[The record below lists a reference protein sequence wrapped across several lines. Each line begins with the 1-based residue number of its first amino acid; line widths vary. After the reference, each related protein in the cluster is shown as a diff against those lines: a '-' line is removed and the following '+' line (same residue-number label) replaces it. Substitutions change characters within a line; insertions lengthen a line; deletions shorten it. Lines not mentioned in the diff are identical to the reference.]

1 MNNVHNIRDEDLVNK
16 QAAIWITKLDR
27 GLTPAEITDLQH
39 WLKHQ
44 HHEQAFLMLASTW
57 DKVDS
62 LSQLATLFPPP
73 IPGNKHKF
81 ARKTYAIAASF
92 AACFLF
98 LWVVGIF
105 LPLSVNEAN
114 LSQQVSMPYQVTYQ
128 TAVGQHSTIDLTDG
142 SKLTINTNS
151 LLTVDFSANERLI
164 NLVKG
169 EIFIDVAHDTSRP
182 LSVIVN
188 DTVFQAVGTAFNVK
202 KSFNESIE
210 LLVTNGKVLIAELE
224 AIKPSSKNSSGV
236 KMAMNLHIHN
246 AQAATP
252 GDKVVI
258 KFSEATSKQQK
269 LSLSSED
276 IKVSLGWLDKKLIF
290 KGKTLLDAMDE
301 VSRYTDSEFIIPEE
315 NLRNLKIAGVF
326 KTDDI
331 DMLLNTLAQNFN
343 IQHEK
348 TANGKILLVS
358 K

>member
-1 MNNVHNIRDEDLVNK
+1 MSNVHNIRDEDLVNK

-27 GLTPAEITDLQH
+27 GLTQAELSDLQN
-39 WLKHQ
+39 WLKHK
-44 HHEQAFLMLASTW
+44 HHEQTFLMLASTW
-57 DKVDS
+57 DKLDS
-62 LSQLATLFPPP
+62 LSQLSTLFHPPVQA
-73 IPGNKHKF
+73 NHHRF
-81 ARKTYAIAASF
+81 ARKAYAIAASI

-98 LWVVGIF
+98 LWFINGIA
-105 LPLSVNEAN
+105 PLTSNQTTLV
-114 LSQQVSMPYQVTYQ
+114 QQTASSFQATYQ

-151 LLTVDFSANERLI
+151 LVTVDFSAYERLI
-164 NLVKG
+164 TLVKG

-182 LSVIVN
+182 LSVVVD

-202 KSFNESIE
+202 KSFDDSIE
-210 LLVTNGKVLIAELE
+210 LLVTNGKVLIAELD
-224 AIKPSSKNSSGV
+224 AIKPSSTDTRGIKR
-236 KMAMNLHIHN
+236 AMDLHIAS

-252 GDKVVI
+252 GDKVLI
-258 KFSEATSKQQK
+258 KFSEANKQQK
-269 LSLSSED
+269 QNISGED

-290 KGKTLLDAMDE
+290 KGQTLLDAMEE

-315 NLRNLKIAGVF
+315 NLRKLKIAGVF

-331 DMLLNTLAQNFN
+331 DMLLDTLAQNFN
-343 IQHEK
+343 IHHEK

>member
-1 MNNVHNIRDEDLVNK
+1 MSNVYDIRDQALVNK

-27 GLTPAEITDLQH
+27 GLSKAEQQALQK
-39 WLKHQ
+39 WLSKPQ
-44 HHEQAFLMLASTW
+44 NEHEFLMLAGTW
-57 DKVDS
+57 DKLDS
-62 LSQLATLFPPP
+62 LSQLSTLFQSTPPA
-73 IPGNKHKF
+73 NTRKF
-81 ARKTYAIAASF
+81 ERRTYAIAASF
-92 AACFLF
+92 ALCFMFIWLVTA
-98 LWVVGIF
+98 LM
-105 LPLSVNEAN
+105 PLNTEESE
-114 LSQQVSMPYQVTYQ
+114 LSAQAQMSFQSTYQ
-128 TAVGQHSTIDLTDG
+128 TAVGQHSTINLNDG
-142 SKLTINTNS
+142 SVLTINTNS
-151 LLTVDFSANERLI
+151 LVNVDFSANERVI

-169 EIFIDVAHDTSRP
+169 EIFIDVAHDTARP
-182 LSVIVN
+182 LSVVVD

-202 KSFNESIE
+202 KSFDESIE

-224 AIKPSSKNSSGV
+224 DIKSVTTDLSGI
-236 KMAMNLHIHN
+236 KMAMDLQTAQ

-258 KFSEATSKQQK
+258 KFSDEHKKQKQK
-269 LSLSSED
+269 LSGDD

-290 KGKTLLDAMDE
+290 KGQTLLDAMDE

-343 IQHEK
+343 IHHEK